1 MASLSFPLPD
11 SSWRLAGPFLSRPPS
26 FSLSQPEAH
35 RGDPASNAV
44 NRTPPSSQPPTSSVC
59 ADIIRDLEELLEDEE
74 EEEVV
79 VPSSDSLMEDVDI
92 TLQPS
97 PVKAIK
103 RKRRQ
108 SMSDR
113 DAREFLRFMSRNQ
126 LGIGA
131 VLELFFPG
139 PDSDSKAA
147 IPGDDLL
154 SSGSDLTDKTS
165 YSHTMHFLRNG
176 TTRWFNKVGAVSIA
190 RRYKAAPQ
198 PLLDLVLE
206 MVKKESKNASRNEY
220 LCGPPAGKTTISD
233 LRDFDPEESAQLVRR
248 DMPTVS
254 TVLSA
259 IAGVRDDEAEET
271 EVTRVEDTEGAGD
284 EPMGEQIDPPGR
296 VQAVRILRRYGH
308 RSRSAVVTSAVHS
321 LLFARNQQCNR
332 WPLQLGVDLAE
343 RAYLVAPRV
352 FDSMAKD
359 DHRRSLELLAL
370 PSTTFS
376 ISYDNVNWMRGIR
389 DKRVEK
395 KAVMMAAVAGMAYIL
410 NYPVRPRYTHLLRE
424 TL

>member
-1 MASLSFPLPD
+1 MF
-11 SSWRLAGPFLSRPPS
+11 
-26 FSLSQPEAH
+26 
-35 RGDPASNAV
+35 
-44 NRTPPSSQPPTSSVC
+44 TT
-59 ADIIRDLEELLEDEE
+59 
-74 EEEVV
+74 
-79 VPSSDSLMEDVDI
+79 
-92 TLQPS
+92 
-97 PVKAIK
+97 
-103 RKRRQ
+103 
-108 SMSDR
+108 
-113 DAREFLRFMSRNQ
+113 
-126 LGIGA
+126 
-131 VLELFFPG
+131 
-139 PDSDSKAA
+139 SDSKAA

-190 RRYKAAPQ
+190 LRYKAAPQ

-206 MVKKESKNASRNEY
+206 IVKKESKNASRNEY

-284 EPMGEQIDPPGR
+284 EPMVEQIDPPGR
-296 VQAVRILRRYGH
+296 VKAVRILRRYGH

-332 WPLQLGVDLAE
+332 WPLQLGVDLPE